1 MSKLSILADYY
12 FMRRRVGHT
21 SAMLN
26 GARSDKNI
34 IVVVAHKAQ
43 MNYIELPKEQMI
55 TIGELDKLRGLKKPV
70 LVDHLAL
77 QTMFYE
83 LNKEL
88 NNKDEIIKELLKKIE
103 HIKLF
108 RFGKKEVVKLSLWKK
123 ILNIFK

>member
-1 MSKLSILADYY
+1 MSKLGILADYY
-12 FMRRRVGHT
+12 FVRRRVGHT

-43 MNYIELPKEQMI
+43 KNYIDLPKEQMI
-55 TIGELDKLRGLKKPV
+55 TIAELDKLRGLKKPA
-70 LVDHLAL
+70 LIDHHAL
-77 QTMFYE
+77 QIMFYE

-88 NNKDEIIKELLKKIE
+88 NDKDEQIKYLKAEIKHLEISLLSKRK
-103 HIKLF
+103 
-108 RFGKKEVVKLSLWKK
+108 VVKLSLWEK

>member
-1 MSKLSILADYY
+1 MSKLAILVDYY
-12 FMRRRVGHT
+12 FIRRRVGHT

-55 TIGELDKLRGLKKPV
+55 TIGELDRLRGLKKPV
-70 LVDHLAL
+70 LIDHLAL

-88 NNKDEIIKELLKKIE
+88 NDKDEIIKELLEKIE
-103 HIKLF
+103 YLK
-108 RFGKKEVVKLSLWKK
+108 R
-123 ILNIFK
+123 